1 MEFLQKHNSIG
12 AERLS
17 QLHME
22 NTIINI
28 LKNVV
33 VVKEEDK
40 NKDA

>member
-1 MEFLQKHNSIG
+1 MESLQKHNSI
-12 AERLS
+12 EIEKLS